1 MHSIL
6 RAALKPSAALGVF
19 VASSLKPTMAADEIG
34 PLGPISAWFK
44 PVADQTLVLS
54 WDLKVLRVAGAEKV
68 IGWP

>member
-1 MHSIL
+1 
-6 RAALKPSAALGVF
+6 
-19 VASSLKPTMAADEIG
+19 MAADEIG
-34 PLGPISAWFK
+34 PLGPISVWFK